1 MSSPNLPSDTSLS
14 NSDRRAAAL
23 KLIGQLVPDK
33 NLEVLDP
40 QTVLKTYKKPTT
52 NAPTGN
58 GNLQGK
64 YNCVTEKFDTSSVAS
79 ILVGLFT
86 EIPRWKYGSVVN
98 FATYA
103 NGYPNA
109 DDAKYAAVSLWE
121 AAEQWNS
128 YNLGVTFKWVNNLKQ
143 AAFVLEYGGDKGFVM
158 ASAFFPNPQPLNTLS
173 VYSFS
178 FTDKKN
184 KETLKNTFLHELGHT
199 LGLRHE
205 FALDPDR
212 FEGGAQVY
220 GTRNPQSV
228 MSYNLPPQV
237 QKSDIEDIK
246 SFYKLPA
253 EVTLP
258 QDNKGTANPAQKT
271 LIIKD
276 YNPA

>member
-1 MSSPNLPSDTSLS
+1 MSSSSLPSDKNLS
-14 NSDRRAAAL
+14 MSDRRNAAL
-23 KLIGQLVPDK
+23 RFIGLLFPDK

-40 QTVLKTYKKPTT
+40 QTVLKNYKKSSTT
-52 NAPTGN
+52 NTTTGN
-58 GNLQGK
+58 GNLQAK
-64 YNCVTEKFDTSSVAS
+64 YTCVTEKFDTSSVAS

-98 FATYA
+98 YATYA
-103 NGYPNA
+103 NGYPNT

-143 AAFVLEYGGDKGFVM
+143 AAFVLEFGGEKGGVL
-158 ASAFFPNPQPLNTLS
+158 ASAFFPNPQPLNTLF
-173 VYSFS
+173 VYSLS

-184 KETLKNTFLHELGHT
+184 RETLKNTFLHELGHT

-220 GTRNPQSV
+220 GTRNPLSV

-258 QDNKGTANPAQKT
+258 TDHKTSSTQKT
-271 LIIKD
+271 MIIKD
-276 YNPA
+276 YTPA

>member
-1 MSSPNLPSDTSLS
+1 MPSASLPSDKNLS
-14 NSDRRAAAL
+14 ISDRRDAAL
-23 KLIGQLVPDK
+23 KLIGQLFPDK

-40 QTVLKTYKKPTT
+40 QTVLKTYKKPST
-52 NAPTGN
+52 NNSTTGN
-58 GNLQGK
+58 GNLQAK
-64 YNCVTEKFDTSSVAS
+64 YTCVTEKFDTSSVAS

-86 EIPRWKYGSVVN
+86 EIPRWKYGSVIN

-103 NGYPNA
+103 NGYPSP

-143 AAFVLEYGGDKGFVM
+143 AAFVLEYGGEKGGVM
-158 ASAFFPNPQPLNTLS
+158 ASAFFPNNTQPLNTLF

-205 FALDPDR
+205 FALDPLR
-212 FEGGAQVY
+212 YEGGAQVY
-220 GTRNPQSV
+220 GTRNPLSV

-237 QKSDIEDIK
+237 QKSDIDDIK

-258 QDNKGTANPAQKT
+258 ADNKTPSAQKT
-271 LIIKD
+271 MIIKD
-276 YNPA
+276 YIPA